1 MLITN
6 NLAFGTLYHLI
17 SQAKP
22 TDTLDTVLK
31 RAIKESDTKINHMSD
46 SLLNTSLNSFY
57 CDSII
62 DDYTAPSTGIIACT
76 DLLNHYHKLSDG
88 LTKRGIAKAVNAL
101 RLTRA
106 IDKIEIFTFANNPIR
121 PNAPLEPYIK
131 QAILLRMPKF
141 LDHNL
146 ELFNNYPTIL
156 LNLKQILTNYLP
168 KQNKTV
174 FDIYLF
180 LLKTASS
187 EFPTVCSTIDG
198 ILTNPAL
205 IELNKYHYEPDF
217 DLIKPKHNHIFGA
230 IEFVQKAKHTL
241 YAAEFNDLENP
252 AQLVFAINKLRMY
265 FVLDKILKH
274 LNININDPAN
284 NQQIKRILAAIENDL

>member
-6 NLAFGTLYHLI
+6 NSAFGTLYYLI

-22 TDTLDTVLK
+22 ADTLDTILK
-31 RAIKESDTKINHMSD
+31 RAIKESDTKINHLSD
-46 SLLNTSLNSFY
+46 SLLDTSLNSFY

-62 DDYTAPSTGIIACT
+62 DDYTSPSTGTIACA

-106 IDKIEIFTFANNPIR
+106 IDKIEIYTFANDPIR
-121 PNAPLEPYIK
+121 PNTPLEPYIK

-146 ELFNNYPTIL
+146 ELFDNYPTIL
-156 LNLKQILTNYLP
+156 LNLKQILTNYLSQ
-168 KQNKTV
+168 QNKTV
-174 FDIYLF
+174 FDTYLF
-180 LLKTASS
+180 LLSTASN
-187 EFPTVCSTIDG
+187 EFPANCGIMNG

-217 DLIKPKHNHIFGA
+217 DLIKPKHNHVVGA
-230 IEFVQKAKHTL
+230 IEFVKHAEHAL
-241 YAAEFNDLENP
+241 YVSEFTDLENP
-252 AQLVFAINKLRMY
+252 AQLVFTINKLRMY

-284 NQQIKRILAAIENDL
+284 AKQIKRILAVIENDL

>member
-6 NLAFGTLYHLI
+6 NSAFGTLYYLI

-22 TDTLDTVLK
+22 ADTLDTVLK
-31 RAIKESDTKINHMSD
+31 RAIKESNTKINHTPD
-46 SLLNTSLNSFY
+46 SLLNTGLNNFY

-62 DDYTAPSTGIIACT
+62 DNYISPSTGIIACA

-106 IDKIEIFTFANNPIR
+106 IDKIEIYTFANDPISPR
-121 PNAPLEPYIK
+121 APLEPYIK
-131 QAILLRMPKF
+131 QAILFRMSKF

-146 ELFNNYPTIL
+146 ELFDNHPTIL
-156 LNLKQILTNYLP
+156 LNIKQILTNYLSW
-168 KQNKTV
+168 QNRTV
-174 FDIYLF
+174 FDTYLF
-180 LLKTASS
+180 LLKTTSNK
-187 EFPTVCSTIDG
+187 FPDVCSAIDG

-217 DLIKPKHNHIFGA
+217 DIIKPKHNHIVGA
-230 IEFVQKAKHTL
+230 IEFVKQVEHAL
-241 YAAEFNDLENP
+241 YVSKFTDLENP

-265 FVLDKILKH
+265 FVLDKILKR
-274 LNININDPAN
+274 LNISINDPAN
-284 NQQIKRILAAIENDL
+284 DKQVKRILAVIEANL

>member
-6 NLAFGTLYHLI
+6 NSAFGTLYYLI
-17 SQAKP
+17 SQSKP
-22 TDTLDTVLK
+22 ADTLDTVLK
-31 RAIKESDTKINHMSD
+31 RAIKESDTEINCTPD
-46 SLLNTSLNSFY
+46 SSLTTSLNGFY
-57 CDSII
+57 YDNLI
-62 DDYTAPSTGIIACT
+62 DNYTSPSTGMLACA

-106 IDKIEIFTFANNPIR
+106 INKIEIYTFANDPIR
-121 PNAPLEPYIK
+121 PNTPLEPYIK

-146 ELFNNYPTIL
+146 ELFANHSTIL
-156 LNLKQILTNYLP
+156 LNLKQILTDYLP

-174 FDIYLF
+174 FDTYLF

-187 EFPTVCSTIDG
+187 KFPSECSALNG

-205 IELNKYHYEPDF
+205 IELHKYYYEPNF
-217 DLIKPKHNHIFGA
+217 DLIKPKHNHVFGA
-230 IEFVQKAKHTL
+230 IEFVQQ
-241 YAAEFNDLENP
+241 AERALCLPEFTDLENP
-252 AQLVFAINKLRMY
+252 SQLVFAINKLRMY

-284 NQQIKRILAAIENDL
+284 DKQVKRVISTIEANL

>member
-6 NLAFGTLYHLI
+6 NSAFGTLYYLI
-17 SQAKP
+17 SQAEP
-22 TDTLDTVLK
+22 ADTLDTVLK
-31 RAIKESDTKINHMSD
+31 RAIKESNTKINHLSD
-46 SLLNTSLNSFY
+46 SLLDDSLNNFY

-62 DDYTAPSTGIIACT
+62 DDYTSPSAGVLACA

-88 LTKRGIAKAVNAL
+88 LTKRGIAKAINAL

-106 IDKIEIFTFANNPIR
+106 IDKIEIYTFANDSIR
-121 PNAPLEPYIK
+121 PSAPLEPYIK

-146 ELFNNYPTIL
+146 ELFDNHPTIL
-156 LNLKQILTNYLP
+156 LNLKQILTNYLSW
-168 KQNKTV
+168 QNKTA
-174 FDIYLF
+174 FDTYLF
-180 LLKTASS
+180 LLKTASNK
-187 EFPTVCSTIDG
+187 FPVECNTING

-205 IELNKYHYEPDF
+205 IELNKYYYEPNF
-217 DLIKPKHNHIFGA
+217 DLIKPKHNHVVGA
-230 IEFVQKAKHTL
+230 IEFVQQ
-241 YAAEFNDLENP
+241 AEHALCLPEFTDLENP

-265 FVLDKILKH
+265 FVLDKILKR

-284 NQQIKRILAAIENDL
+284 DKQVKRVISTIEANL

>member
-6 NLAFGTLYHLI
+6 NSAFGTLYYLI

-22 TDTLDTVLK
+22 ADTLDTILK

-46 SLLNTSLNSFY
+46 SLLSTSLNDFY

-62 DDYTAPSTGIIACT
+62 DDYVSPSTGMLACA

-106 IDKIEIFTFANNPIR
+106 IDKIEIFTFANDPIR
-121 PNAPLEPYIK
+121 PNTPLEPYIK

-146 ELFNNYPTIL
+146 ELFANYSTIL

-174 FDIYLF
+174 FDTYLF
-180 LLKTASS
+180 LLKTASNKFPAECS
-187 EFPTVCSTIDG
+187 EIDS

-205 IELNKYHYEPDF
+205 IELHKYYYEPNF
-217 DLIKPKHNHIFGA
+217 DLIKPKHNHVFGA
-230 IEFVQKAKHTL
+230 IEFVQQAEHAL
-241 YAAEFNDLENP
+241 CAAEFTDLENP

-265 FVLDKILKH
+265 FVLNKILKQ
-274 LNININDPAN
+274 LKININDPAN
-284 NQQIKRILAAIENDL
+284 TKQIKRVVAVIENDL

>member
-6 NLAFGTLYHLI
+6 NSAFGTLYHLI
-17 SQAKP
+17 SQVKP

-31 RAIKESDTKINHMSD
+31 RSIKESNTKINHMSD
-46 SLLNTSLNSFY
+46 SLLTASLNDFY
-57 CDSII
+57 YDSII
-62 DDYTAPSTGIIACT
+62 DDYVSPSTGMLACV

-106 IDKIEIFTFANNPIR
+106 IDKIEIYTFANDTIK
-121 PNAPLEPYIK
+121 PNTSLDPYIK

-146 ELFNNYPTIL
+146 ELFDNHTTIL

-168 KQNKTV
+168 QQNKTV
-174 FDIYLF
+174 FDTYLF
-180 LLKTASS
+180 LLKTSS
-187 EFPTVCSTIDG
+187 NKFPSECSALNG

-217 DLIKPKHNHIFGA
+217 DLIKPKHNHVFGA
-230 IEFVQKAKHTL
+230 IEFVQQ
-241 YAAEFNDLENP
+241 AEHALCLPEFTDLENP

-265 FVLDKILKH
+265 FVLDKVLKR
-274 LNININDPAN
+274 LNININDPAT
-284 NQQIKRILAAIENDL
+284 NQQIKRILAVIEANL

>member
-6 NLAFGTLYHLI
+6 NSAFGTLYYLI
-17 SQAKP
+17 SQSKP

-31 RAIKESDTKINHMSD
+31 RAIKESDTKINHLSD
-46 SLLNTSLNSFY
+46 SLLNTDLNNFY

-62 DDYTAPSTGIIACT
+62 DDYTPTETGIIACA

-88 LTKRGIAKAVNAL
+88 LTKRGIAKAINAL

-106 IDKIEIFTFANNPIR
+106 IDKIEIYTFANDPIR
-121 PNAPLEPYIK
+121 PSAPLEPYIK
-131 QAILLRMPKF
+131 QAILLNMPKF
-141 LDHNL
+141 LDHDL
-146 ELFNNYPTIL
+146 ELFADHQTIL
-156 LNLKQILTNYLP
+156 LNLKQILTNYLSW
-168 KQNKTV
+168 QNKTA
-174 FDIYLF
+174 FDTYLF
-180 LLKTASS
+180 LLKTESNK
-187 EFPTVCSTIDG
+187 FPDVCRAIDG

-217 DLIKPKHNHIFGA
+217 DLIKPKHNHVFGA
-230 IEFVQKAKHTL
+230 IEFVKQ
-241 YAAEFNDLENP
+241 AEHALCLPKFTDLENP

-284 NQQIKRILAAIENDL
+284 DKQVKRVLAIIDANL